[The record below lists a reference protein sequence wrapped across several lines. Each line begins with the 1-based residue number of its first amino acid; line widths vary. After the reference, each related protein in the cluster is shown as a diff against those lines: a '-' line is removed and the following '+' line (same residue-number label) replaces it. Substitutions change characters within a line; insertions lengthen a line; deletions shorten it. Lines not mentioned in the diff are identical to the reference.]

1 MALAQSAR
9 SARPTM
15 PPLPGPMTNSCCLL
29 KRTSGRGYFK
39 KGQGVLLRFVSNDKY
54 EPFVRTDASL
64 ALLTCHHLIPSKE
77 AVNDWKVVFGK
88 DSFLELDKSMVS
100 HFFTCCGN
108 DGILGKEQH
117 AAKDHACPFY
127 LDFSLILLTLVNAL
141 PPGTKLVKLRNAID
155 SWKMVEKLRSKGHN
169 LKLEIYRRLIDNS
182 GVTYVLYEAYEDK
195 ELVWEEPW
203 LSWFRIPRLDD
214 TQIAEGASGSP
225 GYVMKKN
232 AIIFGMRNE
241 KLEALKPNRRP
252 NIEECSGMHNE
263 PSSSIDH
270 KKECFSTYP
279 VLACVNV
286 SWIIQLLNAWGNRH
300 ASIEFMRAVYQLYGK
315 YNCHAKKESLLKKAE
330 RLLSLDVLEEE
341 QEEEHDAHLVSIKPA
356 SSIIENNTLSS

>member
-1 MALAQSAR
+1 MAHRRAYQASSLPA
-9 SARPTM
+9 T
-15 PPLPGPMTNSCCLL
+15 PGPMTNSCCLL
-29 KRTSGRGYFK
+29 KRKSGEGYFK

-77 AVNDWKVVFGK
+77 AVSDWKVVFGE

-108 DGILGKEQH
+108 DGILGEKQH
-117 AAKDHACPFY
+117 AAKDRACPFY
-127 LDFSLILLTLVNAL
+127 LDFSLILLNLVNAL
-141 PPGTKLVKLRNAID
+141 PPGIKLVKLRNAID
-155 SWKMVEKLRSKGHN
+155 SWKMVEKLYSQDDN

-182 GVTYVLYEAYEDK
+182 GVTYVIYEAYEDK
-195 ELVWEEPW
+195 DLVWEDQR
-203 LSWFRIPRLDD
+203 LSWFRILCLND

-241 KLEALKPNRRP
+241 KLIPKPNRRP

-286 SWIIQLLNAWGNRH
+286 SWIIQLLNAWERH

-315 YNCHAKKESLLKKAE
+315 YNFHAKEESLLKKAE